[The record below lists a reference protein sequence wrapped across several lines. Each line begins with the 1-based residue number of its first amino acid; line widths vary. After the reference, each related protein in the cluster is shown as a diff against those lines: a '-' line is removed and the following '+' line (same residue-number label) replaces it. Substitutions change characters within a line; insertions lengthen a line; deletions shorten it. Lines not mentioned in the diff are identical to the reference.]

1 MTDIILVGTGGCMRE
16 LAWQIMESNK
26 VHNKW
31 NIVGYVDNMPIND
44 NSRVKVA
51 DTEIRYLGNDDYI
64 LNANEDINV
73 VISVGNPKLRRRI
86 SDSYKVNSHVK
97 FPNLILEN
105 AAVCQDFVMGQ
116 GCIVSM
122 NAKIS
127 TNVRLGDFVFI
138 NMDATICHDGQLG
151 SFVSVNPGAKLAGAV
166 KIGAETEIGMG
177 ADIIQG
183 TKVGSRVVIGAGCV
197 VIDDTEDECTMVGV
211 PARKVR

>member
-26 VHNKW
+26 VRNKW
-31 NIVGYVDNMPIND
+31 NIVGYVDNMPSNGV
-44 NSRVKVA
+44 SSVKVA
-51 DTEIRYLGNDDYI
+51 GTEIRYLGNDDYI

-73 VISVGNPKLRRRI
+73 VISVGNPKLRKRI
-86 SDSYKVNSHVK
+86 SDSYKVNPHVK

-105 AAVCQDFVMGQ
+105 AVVCPDVVMGQ

-183 TKVGSRVVIGAGCV
+183 TNVGSRVVIGAGCV